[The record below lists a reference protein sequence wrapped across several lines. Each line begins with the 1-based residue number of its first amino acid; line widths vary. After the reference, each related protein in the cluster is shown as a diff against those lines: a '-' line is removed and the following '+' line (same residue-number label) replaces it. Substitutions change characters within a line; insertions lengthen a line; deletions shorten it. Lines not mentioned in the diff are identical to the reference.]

1 VRLSRK
7 ISWRFENPNWQNI
20 ENLRKFINNLDMYTV
35 AADLE
40 KIAKNWRFRMCTI
53 LSEVT
58 HA

>member
-1 VRLSRK
+1 
-7 ISWRFENPNWQNI
+7 
-20 ENLRKFINNLDMYTV
+20 MYTV
-35 AADLE
+35 AADLGK